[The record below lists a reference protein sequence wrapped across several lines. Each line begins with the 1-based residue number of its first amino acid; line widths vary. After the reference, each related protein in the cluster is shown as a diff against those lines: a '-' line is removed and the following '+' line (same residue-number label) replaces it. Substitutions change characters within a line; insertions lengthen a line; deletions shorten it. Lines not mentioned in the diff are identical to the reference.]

1 VLSGL
6 IAKAQSNNLIHGVK
20 IVPGAPEVTHL
31 LFADD
36 SILFCRANKEETTNL
51 KDVISTYQAASGQLV
66 NMEKSEIIFSKKVPE
81 SIKEGITQ
89 TLPMQRVESFSKYL
103 GMSTQLGRSKQQ
115 VFNYIIDRI
124 WKKLKGWKE
133 RNLSFA
139 GRGTLIKAVIQAI
152 PTYVMSC
159 FMLPKNLCHQ
169 IEKMACNF

>member
-1 VLSGL
+1 
-6 IAKAQSNNLIHGVK
+6 
-20 IVPGAPEVTHL
+20 
-31 LFADD
+31 
-36 SILFCRANKEETTNL
+36 
-51 KDVISTYQAASGQLV
+51 
-66 NMEKSEIIFSKKVPE
+66 MEKSEIMFSKKVPE

-139 GRGTLIKAVIQAI
+139 GHGTLIKAVIQAI

-159 FMLPKNLCHQ
+159 FMLPKNLCHL